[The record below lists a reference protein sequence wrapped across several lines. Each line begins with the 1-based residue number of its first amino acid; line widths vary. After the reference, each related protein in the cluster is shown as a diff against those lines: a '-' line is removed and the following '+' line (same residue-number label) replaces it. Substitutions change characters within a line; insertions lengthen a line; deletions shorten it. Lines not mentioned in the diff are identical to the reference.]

1 MRCNLK
7 ILPAGLFWA
16 LFFAALAHEAGAQTA
31 ATGAAQ
37 NFPARAVR
45 FIMPLPAGSETDVFG
60 RTLARQL
67 GDLWSQQVV
76 VENRPGGGTTIATDV
91 LAKAPADGYT
101 LMQAITSHAINAT
114 LYAKLP
120 YDTQKDF
127 SCVTQIGTLYG
138 LLLTHPSVPVK
149 NVTELIKLAKA
160 RPGELTYATG
170 GAGTANHIA
179 AEALRIAA
187 DIKIMHVPYKGTSQ
201 AMLDVLPGRV
211 PLLATILAEAVPYI
225 QSGKLRVIAG
235 TNPKRAPSLP
245 DVPTISETLP
255 AYRAGSGIWSII
267 VRAGTPPAVMN
278 KLNADVVKAL
288 QAPDVRARLA
298 QADIEIVGSRPE
310 QCDVFL
316 REQTAVW
323 GMIVK
328 ASGARVD

>member
-1 MRCNLK
+1 MQRNQNAVRAG
-7 ILPAGLFWA
+7 ILLS
-16 LFFAALAHEAGAQTA
+16 LFFATIAHEAS
-31 ATGAAQ
+31 AQ
-37 NFPARAVR
+37 NYPVRAVR
-45 FIMPLPAGSETDVFG
+45 FIQPLPGGSETDVFS

-67 GDLWSQQVV
+67 GEMWGQQVV

-91 LAKAPADGYT
+91 VAKAPADGYAF
-101 LMQAITSHAINAT
+101 MQAITAHAINPT

-138 LLLTHPSVPVK
+138 LLLAHPSFPAK

-160 RPGELTYATG
+160 RPGEITYATG
-170 GAGTANHIA
+170 GSGTANHIA

-187 DIKIMHVPYKGTSQ
+187 GIDLQHVPYKGSSLAT
-201 AMLDVLPGRV
+201 LDVLPGRV

-245 DVPTISETLP
+245 NVPTISETLP
-255 AYRAGSGIWSII
+255 AYRAGTGIWTII
-267 VRAGTPPAVMN
+267 VRSGTPPAVLN
-278 KLNADVVKAL
+278 KLNADIVKAL
-288 QAPDVRARLA
+288 QAPDVRARLT

-310 QCDVFL
+310 QCDAFL

-323 GMIVK
+323 GEIVK